1 MFPNLSIRTGR
12 IAATWSVLSVA
23 MFGIWFAMPTGD
35 AKAPKGETLGK
46 VQTFQLTSKV
56 FGNRRTI
63 RVLLP
68 PDYEADANRDRR
80 YPVLYLND
88 GFAVFKPSAWNAPET
103 VSRLIA
109 DKSIEPLI
117 LVGIDNGACADGAS
131 EDQRTIEYLPCS
143 DKKYEPAILNPR
155 GKDYPR
161 FLLHEVVPEV
171 SKRYRLRPGTDSC
184 GIGGASYG
192 GLAALYTVLHN
203 PDVFGRLL
211 LESTPLFMGNNAVL
225 TDTTRSRHW
234 PARVY
239 IGIGTKET
247 EDQTLNGTPFMQNL
261 RSTILRE
268 SPRSDVKLLVAQG
281 ASHNSAAWRARLPD
295 ALKFLWGK

>member
-1 MFPNLSIRTGR
+1 MLTTG
-12 IAATWSVLSVA
+12 AMSVQ
-23 MFGIWFAMPTGD
+23 
-35 AKAPKGETLGK
+35 KEETLGS
-46 VQTFQLTSKV
+46 VQTFELASKV

-63 RVLLP
+63 RVHLP
-68 PDYEADANRDRR
+68 PGYEATTNRDRR

-88 GFAVFKPSAWNAPET
+88 GFAVFKATAWNAPQT

-109 DKSIEPLI
+109 DKSIESLI
-117 LVGIDNGACADGAS
+117 LIGIDNGACADGGT
-131 EDQRTIEYLPCS
+131 EDQRTIEYLPYP
-143 DKKYEPAILNPR
+143 DKKYEPTILAPR
-155 GKDYPR
+155 GQEYPR
-161 FLLHEVVPEV
+161 FLITEVMPEV
-171 SKRYRLRPGTDSC
+171 TKRYRVRPGAESC

-211 LESTPLFMGNNAVL
+211 LESTPLFMGNNGVL
-225 TDTTRSRHW
+225 SDSARSHRW

-247 EDQTLNGTPFMQNL
+247 KDETLNRSPFMEGL
-261 RSTILRE
+261 RSTVVRE
-268 SPRSDVKLLVAQG
+268 SPRSRVKLLVAQG
-281 ASHNSAAWRARLPD
+281 ASHNSAAWRARLPE